1 MTDFSKSWLDL
12 PAPPPVTG
20 MYEMVLEVADLAAS
34 EQFYMEAIGLPVAT
48 RWGDERPATWMTLG
62 NEGFLGLWPVSSG
75 GAVAIHKGRGGAHV
89 HFALRIPL
97 GTIDQAQA
105 RLEELGHEVERV
117 DFGNGNIA
125 IYLDD
130 PDGNVVELTEIS
142 VLWDAPRRNRSMR
155 SCVRGSSMVPVAGR
169 AQDSPEGVGRNG
181 HIEPMK
187 LGRSRA
193 ALCSDGDDSCVDRY
207 DRNASAS
214 SAGEQPAPSGS
225 R

>member
-1 MTDFSKSWLDL
+1 MTTRGTSWLDL
-12 PAPPPVTG
+12 PPPPMVTG

-62 NEGFLGLWPVSSG
+62 NEGFLGLWPASSG
-75 GAVAIHKGRGGAHV
+75 GAVAIHNGRGGDHV

-117 DFGNGNIA
+117 VFDNGNIA

-130 PDGNVVELTEIS
+130 PDGNVVELTEIL
-142 VLWDAPRRNRSMR
+142 VLWDGTAPAG
-155 SCVRGSSMVPVAGR
+155 GSRVLHTGDDEFSE
-169 AQDSPEGVGRNG
+169 PEGAGD
-181 HIEPMK
+181 
-187 LGRSRA
+187 
-193 ALCSDGDDSCVDRY
+193 SD
-207 DRNASAS
+207 
-214 SAGEQPAPSGS
+214 
-225 R
+225 